1 MRSLFPLMI
10 VCVLSSCATAGK
22 VVQSDNTRVE
32 VRTVTEFVSDTVYIS
47 LPAEVQEVRTID
59 TVSVL
64 ENKYAKSEASVSKG
78 ILAHSLRIKPV
89 QKPVEVKKEIVY
101 RDSLVYV
108 DRVVTKTEEVAKP
121 LTKWQ
126 RVRMGLGNVMIGLV
140 VIAILYLIFKLSNL
154 LTFKRL

>member
-1 MRSLFPLMI
+1 MI
-10 VCVLSSCATAGK
+10 VCVLSSCATAGR

-47 LPAEVQEVRTID
+47 LPAEVQEVRTND

-64 ENKYAKSEASVSKG
+64 ETKSAKSEASVSEG
-78 ILAHSLRIKPV
+78 ILAHSLRIRPV
-89 QKPVEVKKEIVY
+89 QTPVEVKKEIVY